1 MRENEIR
8 TELEQH
14 HGDAFGWAL
23 SCCGW
28 DRPLAEDVLQSTY
41 LKVLDGRA
49 VFAGRSSFKT
59 WLYAVIRRTAGEQ
72 RRRLAFKRLV
82 PLEALTDRRDQ
93 NAADPFERL
102 ERSERSA
109 QLVEALKTLPRR
121 QREVLQ
127 LVFYHD
133 LTIREAAEVSGV
145 SIGTA
150 RTHYER
156 GKERL
161 RNLLVKESYT

>member
-1 MRENEIR
+1 
-8 TELEQH
+8 
-14 HGDAFGWAL
+14 
-23 SCCGW
+23 
-28 DRPLAEDVLQSTY
+28 
-41 LKVLDGRA
+41 
-49 VFAGRSSFKT
+49 
-59 WLYAVIRRTAGEQ
+59 
-72 RRRLAFKRLV
+72 V